1 MGDLIA
7 SGEIENMVDLCYQTQ
22 ALAEIDPQKY
32 RGQIQKNAERIV
44 ARQRPSGQ
52 WSMRFGPEQPEVEF
66 QTGHALW
73 ALQAAGVP
81 ASNPQVAK
89 AIDYLLRRQQ
99 AFGGWM
105 DPLQSFENFRTPFR
119 ETQMAVLTLSSY
131 FPIEGRAKGWNAAS
145 LSRLSDDPVELLE
158 QLDEIWDAPSA
169 QVL

>member
-1 MGDLIA
+1 
-7 SGEIENMVDLCYQTQ
+7 
-22 ALAEIDPQKY
+22 
-32 RGQIQKNAERIV
+32 
-44 ARQRPSGQ
+44 
-52 WSMRFGPEQPEVEF
+52 MRFDPEQPEVEF

-119 ETQMAVLTLSSY
+119 ETQMAVLALSSY
-131 FPIEGRAKGWNAAS
+131 FPAGPRAKGWEFAGARTAVDRSGGAAS
-145 LSRLSDDPVELLE
+145 AAR
-158 QLDEIWDAPSA
+158 
-169 QVL
+169 